1 MPDLPTDKLSLP
13 VMAISVL
20 WPSFMMAIV
29 ATGIFFSAFDPQY
42 LALLD
47 MDIEHNPLA
56 IYSIGFFTFWIL
68 FTVSNIGALYFAVTN
83 CKVPPRKTIEEELT

>member
-29 ATGIFFSAFDPQY
+29 ASGLFFSAFDPQY
-42 LALLD
+42 LGFLDLD
-47 MDIEHNPLA
+47 MEHHPLA
-56 IYSIGFFTFWIL
+56 IYSIGFLTFWIL
-68 FTVSNIGALYFAVTN
+68 FTVSNIGGLYFAITN
-83 CKVPPRKTIEEELT
+83 CKIPPRKTTEQPN